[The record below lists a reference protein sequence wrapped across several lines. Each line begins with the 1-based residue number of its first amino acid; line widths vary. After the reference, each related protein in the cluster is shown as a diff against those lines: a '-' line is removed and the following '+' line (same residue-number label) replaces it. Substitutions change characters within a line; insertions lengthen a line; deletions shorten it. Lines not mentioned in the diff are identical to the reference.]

1 MKNFISK
8 NYLRFLSL
16 VILLGFTAIINAK
29 SVTHYNV
36 KDFGAKGDGK
46 TLDSPAIDKAIEA
59 AAKAGGGTVY
69 VPAGVYLSGSIHL
82 KSNIHL
88 YLAAGSKI
96 LASKDN
102 PGVYDPEEE
111 PYNETIYQDG
121 GHTYFHNSLIWGQK
135 LNNVTISGEGMIDGE
150 GLTKKGSQVGEG
162 KYGKANKAICIV
174 ESNNVQIRD
183 ITIFRGGHFAILL
196 TGCNLVTL
204 DNLVIDTN
212 RDGID
217 IDCCKNTVVS
227 NCKVNSPYDDGIC
240 PKSSYALNKKIIT
253 ENLTITNC
261 QVSAFKMG
269 TLIDGTLQPHPN
281 TTWTSRSGR
290 IKFGTESNGGFR
302 NCVVSNCTFHS
313 CKGLALEQVDGGVLE
328 NITISNIA
336 MYNVDDYPI
345 YIQLG
350 ERLRDPDKKS
360 PSVGKNITISNV
372 VAYVADSLSGIHIS
386 GTPRFI
392 LEDIRLSNINV
403 IYNGGASEEAAY
415 SDFHEIG
422 ESYPEISYFRKIV
435 PSYGVFARHVKNLQL
450 DNISVKNINPDMRP
464 SMIMR
469 NIDGLEID
477 RYKADVVEGIPA
489 AIFEGVKNYTIDRS
503 PVLDNIVKQ

>member
-1 MKNFISK
+1 MKNLISK
-8 NYLRFLSL
+8 NYLKFLSL

-82 KSNIHL
+82 KSNINL

-204 DNLVIDTN
+204 DNLIIDTN

-240 PKSSYALNKKIIT
+240 PKSSYALNRKIIT

-261 QVSAFKMG
+261 QVSAFKLG

-328 NITISNIA
+328 NITISNIS

-350 ERLRDPDKKS
+350 ERLRDPDKNS

-415 SDFHEIG
+415 SDFYEIG

-450 DNISVKNINPDMRP
+450 DNISVRNINPDMRP
-464 SMIMR
+464 SMILR

-477 RYKADVVEGIPA
+477 RYKAGVVDGIPA
-489 AIFEGVKNYTIDRS
+489 AIFEGVKNYTIYRS
-503 PVLDNIVKQ
+503 PVLDNIIKQ